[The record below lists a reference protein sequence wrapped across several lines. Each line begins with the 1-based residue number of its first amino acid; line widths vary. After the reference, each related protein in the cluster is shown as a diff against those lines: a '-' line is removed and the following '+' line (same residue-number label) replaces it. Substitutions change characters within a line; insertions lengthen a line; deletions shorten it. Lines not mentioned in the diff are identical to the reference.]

1 MGGGASTNSGV
12 SNLSGEQ
19 KSALMKEMK
28 SKYEESLGGD
38 TTDVEL
44 FTTLRDTFET
54 KLTTLPASP
63 GANDES
69 KVDSSVGMDNEI
81 IPVVSIDSL
90 TGGEMVDDDEEEDES
105 DDEHGGRYETKVDA
119 SSSLLTKTSQA
130 LLSELVDEE
139 EGKNAEI
146 NEFLNKVKEGNLK
159 THVRGSQFRQ
169 RRLTFDQHD
178 KAAKAESPSKPR
190 NKRTTIFASTE
201 IGLKQEKQAPFPPT
215 VMGTY
220 SCHGIEPGRI
230 YYYEDEE
237 EEVPMQEEA
246 VKDKINQDRG
256 CVVYPYR
263 QSQQEALFVVLDGH
277 GEQGDK
283 VSDFTMKQV
292 VVSLE
297 KHADLETDPVEAL
310 KDTFTRTNMA
320 LMVTN
325 INYMTSGTTC
335 VCVYM
340 RGKKLYVANCGDSR
354 AVMAVK
360 DPDDASKF
368 TAKDLSRDHKPDDP
382 EEMARIKEWGGFV
395 KMPPEPGLSGRVY
408 LDEKLTMIGL
418 AMARSIGDF
427 AVKAVGVIPEPEVKI
442 FDLEI
447 NDSFMIMASDGVW
460 EFISSQEAIDIVQ
473 TQFDEGADCNSACQ
487 ILIEQASER
496 WAEEEGDYRDDI
508 TAIVVKFPLAFQSFE
523 TSES

>member
-1 MGGGASTNSGV
+1 MGAGASTNSG
-12 SNLSGEQ
+12 SLNLSGEQ

-28 SKYEESLGGD
+28 SKYEESVGGETD
-38 TTDVEL
+38 DVEL
-44 FTTLRDTFET
+44 FTTLRNTFESR
-54 KLTTLPASP
+54 LTNLPAS
-63 GANDES
+63 GNDES
-69 KVDSSVGMDNEI
+69 KLGDADGI

-90 TGGEMVDDDEEEDES
+90 TGGEQLDEEEDLEEDES
-105 DDEHGGRYETKVDA
+105 DDEEGGRYETKVDA
-119 SSSLLTKTSQA
+119 SLLTKTSQA
-130 LLSELVDEE
+130 LLSELVAEE

-146 NEFLNKVKEGNLK
+146 NEFLSKVKEGNLK
-159 THVRGSQFRQ
+159 TRVQGSTFRQ
-169 RRLTFDQHD
+169 RRLTFDQHEKEKTD
-178 KAAKAESPSKPR
+178 SPTKPR

-201 IGLKQEKQAPFPPT
+201 IGLKQEKQAPFPTT

-230 YYYEDEE
+230 YYYEDEDD
-237 EEVPMQEEA
+237 EVQPVQEEA

-263 QSQQEALFVVLDGH
+263 QSQKEALFVVLDGH

-297 KHADLETDPVEAL
+297 KHQDLDSDPIEAL

-335 VCVYM
+335 VCVYV
-340 RGKKLYVANCGDSR
+340 REKKLYVANCGDSR

-360 DPDDASKF
+360 DPNDSSKF

-382 EEMARIKEWGGFV
+382 DEMARIKEWGGFV

-418 AMARSIGDF
+418 AMARSIGKSHDQYNVSLF
-427 AVKAVGVIPEPEVKI
+427 SSLKPMLTQYPLLPLSFYI
-442 FDLEI
+442 FI
-447 NDSFMIMASDGVW
+447 
-460 EFISSQEAIDIVQ
+460 
-473 TQFDEGADCNSACQ
+473 
-487 ILIEQASER
+487 
-496 WAEEEGDYRDDI
+496 YR
-508 TAIVVKFPLAFQSFE
+508 
-523 TSES
+523 